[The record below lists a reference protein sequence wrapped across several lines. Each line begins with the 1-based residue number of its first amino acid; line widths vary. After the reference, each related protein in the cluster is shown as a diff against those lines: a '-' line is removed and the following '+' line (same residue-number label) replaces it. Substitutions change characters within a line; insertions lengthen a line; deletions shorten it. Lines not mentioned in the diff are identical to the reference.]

1 MRKHCLLPLVQ
12 QKLQTLSFLFKRQE
26 VAKIASICLAIG
38 CRKIASECLA
48 IRHSQITSDYLAIP
62 DRQIA
67 IAYLSIKERKIAE
80 SI

>member
-12 QKLQTLSFLFKRQE
+12 QKLLTLSFLFKQQE

-38 CRKIASECLA
+38 CRKNASKRLA
-48 IRHSQITSDYLAIP
+48 IQHSQITSNYLAFI
-62 DRQIA
+62 DHQIA
-67 IAYLSIKERKIAE
+67 IAHLAIKERKIAE